1 MATGEKAAGRPRR
14 RWFQFSVRSVLIAMT
29 LFGVWFGL
37 RMDRARRQQKAVAV
51 LRERGGVLYES
62 QFQCEG
68 LSARFGKAAPWGPKW
83 LRAIV
88 GDDFFDR
95 VRAAW
100 LTESPNDDD
109 LTYLRDLP
117 DIESLIISSN
127 YVTGKGV
134 EHLQGLTSLKE
145 LILGRNKLTDADLA
159 HLEPL
164 QELRYLNVL
173 CSMSDRAVESLA
185 ALKNLEELYI
195 YDAAVSSTGRH
206 TVHELGR
213 PTVLNTI
220 EEPLVSVLDYLMN
233 YHDIPLPVDE
243 EVVRR
248 AGIEWQDIPIT
259 ANISGKN
266 LDEALDVIL
275 DGTEL
280 DWILTPD
287 GILITTRKKAADKLT
302 AVRELKRRL
311 PNLKKVVCC
320 VEP

>member
-29 LFGVWFGL
+29 LFAVWFGL

-51 LRERGGVLYES
+51 LRERGSVLYES
-62 QFQCEG
+62 HFQGPG
-68 LSARFGKAAPWGPKW
+68 LSARFEKPAPWGPKW

-88 GDDFFDR
+88 GNDFFDR
-95 VRAAW
+95 VRTVW
-100 LTESPNDDD
+100 LTESPSDDD
-109 LTYLRDLP
+109 LAYLRDLP
-117 DIESLIISSN
+117 DVESLIISSN

-185 ALKNLEELYI
+185 VLKNLEELHI
-195 YDAAVSSTGRH
+195 SNVAASSTGASAM
-206 TVHELGR
+206 HELGQ
-213 PTVLNTI
+213 PTVLNAI
-220 EEPLVSVLDYLMN
+220 EQPLVSVLDYLMD
-233 YHDIPLPVDE
+233 YHGIALPVDE
-243 EVVRR
+243 EVVRSS
-248 AGIEWQDIPIT
+248 GIEWDAIPIT

-266 LDEALDVIL
+266 LEEALDAIL

-287 GILITTRKKAADKLT
+287 GILITTREKAAAKLA
-302 AVRELKRRL
+302 AVGELKRRL
-311 PNLKKVVCC
+311 PNLKKIVCC
-320 VEP
+320 VKP